1 MIGFKCSQC
10 GKNLRVSDDA
20 AGKQGKCPQCGAT
33 LKVPQQ
39 ELMTLEAAAPNPT
52 PATASGG
59 ECARDRYGCAR
70 TTPPA
75 LEAESDK
82 HLPIRWLNFYVDII
96 PVGIVLSVVLVVY
109 ALAHG
114 LYSDD
119 PTSVPFILIFTAL
132 KVCLGVFLFVGLHR
146 RRLWGWR
153 LNWFVLVLVVLL
165 GPLGRAEDSTT
176 YFLFLIAVALLWLL
190 PNAIYFK
197 KRRYLFTTHEDQSS

>member
-119 PTSVPFILIFTAL
+119 PTSVPFILNLYGLEGVPWRIPFCRTPSTAPL
-132 KVCLGVFLFVGLHR
+132 GMEAQLVCLGSG
-146 RRLWGWR
+146 G
-153 LNWFVLVLVVLL
+153 
-165 GPLGRAEDSTT
+165 STG
-176 YFLFLIAVALLWLL
+176 AAG
-190 PNAIYFK
+190 
-197 KRRYLFTTHEDQSS
+197 QG